1 MLDCGYGVDCFGKI
15 FDGWEFGG
23 DFTCDW
29 RYYFVSFFF
38 PFFLNEGMGWDGW
51 MDGTVVTH
59 ELTKRSRYSYVMQ
72 MQGRK

>member
-1 MLDCGYGVDCFGKI
+1 MLDCGYGMDCVGEI

-29 RYYFVSFFF
+29 RYYFVSFFP
-38 PFFLNEGMGWDGW
+38 PFFLNEGMGWDG
-51 MDGTVVTH
+51 MDTIVVTH
-59 ELTKRSRYSYVMQ
+59 ELTKRPRYSYVMQ

>member
-1 MLDCGYGVDCFGKI
+1 MLDCGYGVDCVGEI

-38 PFFLNEGMGWDGW
+38 FSSLFSEWGDG
-51 MDGTVVTH
+51 MDGTVVTRK
-59 ELTKRSRYSYVMQ
+59 LTKRPRYSYVMQ

>member
-1 MLDCGYGVDCFGKI
+1 MLDCGDGVDCVGKI

-38 PFFLNEGMGWDGW
+38 LFFLNEGMGWDG
-51 MDGTVVTH
+51 MDGWDCCDT
-59 ELTKRSRYSYVMQ
+59 
-72 MQGRK
+72 